1 MQPASTICSYRDSQV
16 SPSPKKNLS
25 EVFRGN
31 QFPELAFHW
40 PTAGPKVRAWGE
52 KGTFLLEKANR
63 CGSPRGRDEV
73 LLSDLGKNL
82 AREPGHGQNAV
93 GRHPLSLCVIL
104 ELMETEAF
112 FSLSFVMV
120 ENCVITVDSCTHV
133 ANYVMCTYTYT
144 RPYMQHANM

>member
-63 CGSPRGRDEV
+63 CGSPRDRDEV

-82 AREPGHGQNAV
+82 SREPGHWQNAV
-93 GRHPLSLCVIL
+93 GFARVC
-104 ELMETEAF
+104 A
-112 FSLSFVMV
+112 
-120 ENCVITVDSCTHV
+120 
-133 ANYVMCTYTYT
+133 
-144 RPYMQHANM
+144 